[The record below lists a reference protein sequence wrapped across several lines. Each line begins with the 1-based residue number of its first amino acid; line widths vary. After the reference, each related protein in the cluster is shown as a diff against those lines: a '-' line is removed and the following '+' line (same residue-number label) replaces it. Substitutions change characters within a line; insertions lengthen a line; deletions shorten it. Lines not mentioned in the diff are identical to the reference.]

1 MVKKAIIIS
10 GPSGSGKSS
19 LINRLLEDEKDIYF
33 SISSTTRSIRE
44 GEKDGV
50 SYHYVSK
57 DDFKKGI
64 ENGDFLE
71 WALVH
76 KNYYGTSLVPV
87 QKALDSGKFVIFD
100 IDVQGFKLAKERL
113 KDEIVSIFI
122 TTKNK
127 GELKNRLIKRGTDSK
142 EDIERRVINA
152 ATEMG
157 HLNEYDYLIIND
169 DFNESYKAL
178 KSIFNA
184 IRYNTKNLD
193 LSDIIDNWIY
203 EN

>member
-1 MVKKAIIIS
+1 MKKAIIIS

-50 SYHYVSK
+50 SYHFISE

-64 ENGDFLE
+64 ENGEFLE

-87 QKALDSGKFVIFD
+87 QKALSSGKFVIFD

-113 KDEIVSIFI
+113 KDDIVSIFI

-127 GELKNRLIKRGTDSK
+127 GDLKNRLIKRGTDSK

-152 ATEMG
+152 ATEME

-184 IRYNTKNLD
+184 IRYNTKNLE

>member
-1 MVKKAIIIS
+1 MKKAIIIS

-19 LINRLLEDEKDIYF
+19 LINKLLKDEKNIYF
-33 SISSTTRSIRE
+33 SISSTTRSIRS
-44 GEKDGV
+44 GEKEGV
-50 SYHYVSK
+50 NYHYVSK
-57 DDFKKGI
+57 DEFKRGI

-87 QKALDSGKFVIFD
+87 KEALKDGKIIIFD

-113 KDEIVSIFI
+113 NNDIISIFI

-127 GELKNRLIKRGTDSK
+127 SELKNRLIKRGTDSK
-142 EDIERRVINA
+142 ENIEGRVINA
-152 ATEMG
+152 TTEME

-169 DFNESYKAL
+169 DFDESYKAL

-184 IRYNTKNLD
+184 IKHKTENLD
-193 LSDIIDNWIY
+193 LRGIVDDWIY

>member
-1 MVKKAIIIS
+1 MKKAIIIS

-87 QKALDSGKFVIFD
+87 QKALSSGKFVIFD

-193 LSDIIDNWIY
+193 LSDIVDNWIY

>member
-1 MVKKAIIIS
+1 MKKAIIIS

-50 SYHYVSK
+50 SYHYISE

-64 ENGDFLE
+64 ENGEFLE

-87 QKALDSGKFVIFD
+87 QKALSSGKFVIFD

-152 ATEMG
+152 ATEME

-169 DFNESYKAL
+169 NFNESYKAL

-184 IRYNTKNLD
+184 IRYNTKNLE

>member
-193 LSDIIDNWIY
+193 LSDIVDNWIY

>member
-1 MVKKAIIIS
+1 MKKAIIIS

-33 SISSTTRSIRE
+33 SISSTTRNIRE

-50 SYHYVSK
+50 SYHFISE

-87 QKALDSGKFVIFD
+87 QKALSSGKFVIFD

-113 KDEIVSIFI
+113 KDDIVSIFI

-127 GELKNRLIKRGTDSK
+127 GDLKNRLIKRGTDSK

-152 ATEMG
+152 ATEME

-193 LSDIIDNWIY
+193 LSDIVDNWIY

>member
-1 MVKKAIIIS
+1 MKKAIIIS

-50 SYHYVSK
+50 SYHYISE

-87 QKALDSGKFVIFD
+87 QKALSSGKFVIFD

-184 IRYNTKNLD
+184 IRYNTKNLE

-203 EN
+203 KN

>member
-1 MVKKAIIIS
+1 MKKAIIIS

-50 SYHYVSK
+50 SYHYISEEE
-57 DDFKKGI
+57 FKKGI

-113 KDEIVSIFI
+113 KDEVVSIFI

-127 GELKNRLIKRGTDSK
+127 GELKNRLIKRGTNSK

-184 IRYNTKNLD
+184 IRYNTKNLE

>member
-1 MVKKAIIIS
+1 MKKAIIIS

-33 SISSTTRSIRE
+33 SISSTTRNIRE

-50 SYHYVSK
+50 SYHFISE

-64 ENGDFLE
+64 ENGEFLE

-87 QKALDSGKFVIFD
+87 QKALNSGKFVIFD

-169 DFNESYKAL
+169 NFNESYKAL

-184 IRYNTKNLD
+184 IRYNTKNLE

>member
-1 MVKKAIIIS
+1 MKKAIIIS

-50 SYHYVSK
+50 SYHYISE

-64 ENGDFLE
+64 ENDEFLE

-87 QKALDSGKFVIFD
+87 QKALNSGKFVIFD

-152 ATEMG
+152 ATEME

-169 DFNESYKAL
+169 NFNESYKAL

-184 IRYNTKNLD
+184 IR
-193 LSDIIDNWIY
+193 
-203 EN
+203 

>member
-1 MVKKAIIIS
+1 MKKAIIIS

-152 ATEMG
+152 ATEME

-184 IRYNTKNLD
+184 IRYNTKNLE

>member
-1 MVKKAIIIS
+1 MKKAIIIS

-50 SYHYVSK
+50 SYHYISE

-64 ENGDFLE
+64 ENDEFLE

-87 QKALDSGKFVIFD
+87 QKALNSGKFVIFD

-152 ATEMG
+152 ATEME

-169 DFNESYKAL
+169 NFNESYKAL

>member
-1 MVKKAIIIS
+1 MKKAIIIS

-33 SISSTTRSIRE
+33 SISSTTRNIRE

-50 SYHYVSK
+50 SYHFISE
-57 DDFKKGI
+57 DAFKKGI
-64 ENGDFLE
+64 ENGEFLE

-113 KDEIVSIFI
+113 KDDIVSIFI

-127 GELKNRLIKRGTDSK
+127 GDLKNRLIKRGTDSK

-152 ATEMG
+152 ATEME

-184 IRYNTKNLD
+184 IRYNTKNLE

>member
-1 MVKKAIIIS
+1 MKKAIIIS

-19 LINRLLEDEKDIYF
+19 LINKLLEDEKDIYF
-33 SISSTTRSIRE
+33 SISSTTRNIRE

-50 SYHYVSK
+50 SYHFISE

-64 ENGDFLE
+64 ENGEFLE

-113 KDEIVSIFI
+113 KDDIVSIFI

-127 GELKNRLIKRGTDSK
+127 GDLKNRLIKRGTDSK

-152 ATEMG
+152 ATEME

-193 LSDIIDNWIY
+193 LSDIVDNWIY

>member
-1 MVKKAIIIS
+1 MKKAIIIS

-33 SISSTTRSIRE
+33 SISSTTRNIRE

-50 SYHYVSK
+50 SYHFISE

-64 ENGDFLE
+64 ENGEFLE

-87 QKALDSGKFVIFD
+87 QKALNSGKFVIFD

-113 KDEIVSIFI
+113 KDDIVSIFI

-127 GELKNRLIKRGTDSK
+127 GDLKNRLIKRGTDSK

-152 ATEMG
+152 ATEME

-184 IRYNTKNLD
+184 IRYNTKNLE

>member
-1 MVKKAIIIS
+1 MKKAIIIS

-193 LSDIIDNWIY
+193 LSDIVDNWIY

>member
-1 MVKKAIIIS
+1 MKKAIIIS

-50 SYHYVSK
+50 SYHYISE

-64 ENGDFLE
+64 ENGEFLE

-76 KNYYGTSLVPV
+76 KNYYGTSLVLV
-87 QKALDSGKFVIFD
+87 QKALNSGKFVIFD

-169 DFNESYKAL
+169 NFNESYKAL

-184 IRYNTKNLD
+184 IRYNTKNLE

>member
-1 MVKKAIIIS
+1 MKKAIIIS

-19 LINRLLEDEKDIYF
+19 LINRLLQDEKDIYF
-33 SISSTTRSIRE
+33 SISSTTRSIRD

-50 SYHYVSK
+50 SYHYISE
-57 DDFKKGI
+57 DEFKKGI

-87 QKALDSGKFVIFD
+87 QKALNSGKFVIFD

-113 KDEIVSIFI
+113 KDDIVSIFI

>member
-1 MVKKAIIIS
+1 MKKAIIIS

-33 SISSTTRSIRE
+33 SISSTTRNIRE

-50 SYHYVSK
+50 SYHFISE

-64 ENGDFLE
+64 ENGEFLE

-87 QKALDSGKFVIFD
+87 QKALSSGKFVIFD

-113 KDEIVSIFI
+113 KDDIVSIFI

-127 GELKNRLIKRGTDSK
+127 GDLKNRLIKRGTDSK

-152 ATEMG
+152 ATEME

-184 IRYNTKNLD
+184 IRYNTKNLN
-193 LSDIIDNWIY
+193 LSDIVDNWIY

>member
-1 MVKKAIIIS
+1 MKKAIIIS

-33 SISSTTRSIRE
+33 SISSTTRNIRE

-50 SYHYVSK
+50 SYHFISE

-64 ENGDFLE
+64 ENGEFLE

-87 QKALDSGKFVIFD
+87 QKALSSGKFVIFD

-113 KDEIVSIFI
+113 KDDIVSIFI

-184 IRYNTKNLD
+184 IRYNTKNLE

>member
-1 MVKKAIIIS
+1 MKKAIIIS

-33 SISSTTRSIRE
+33 SISSTTRNIRE

-50 SYHYVSK
+50 SYHFISE

-64 ENGDFLE
+64 ENGEFLE

-87 QKALDSGKFVIFD
+87 QKALSSGKFVIFD

-113 KDEIVSIFI
+113 KDDIVSIFI

>member
-1 MVKKAIIIS
+1 MKKAIIIS

-33 SISSTTRSIRE
+33 SISSTTRNIRE

-50 SYHYVSK
+50 SYHFISE

-64 ENGDFLE
+64 ENGEFLE

-87 QKALDSGKFVIFD
+87 QKALSSGKFVIFD

-113 KDEIVSIFI
+113 KDDIVSIFI

-127 GELKNRLIKRGTDSK
+127 GDLKNRLIKRGTDSK

-152 ATEMG
+152 ATEME

-184 IRYNTKNLD
+184 IRYNTKNLE

>member
-1 MVKKAIIIS
+1 MKKAIIIS

-33 SISSTTRSIRE
+33 SISSTTRNIRE

-50 SYHYVSK
+50 SYHFISE

-64 ENGDFLE
+64 ENGEFLE

-87 QKALDSGKFVIFD
+87 QKALSSGKFVIFD

-113 KDEIVSIFI
+113 KDDIVSIFI

-127 GELKNRLIKRGTDSK
+127 GELKNRLIKRRTDSK

-152 ATEMG
+152 ATEME

-184 IRYNTKNLD
+184 IRYNTKNLN
-193 LSDIIDNWIY
+193 LSDIVDNWIY

>member
-1 MVKKAIIIS
+1 MKKAIIIS

-33 SISSTTRSIRE
+33 SISSTTRNIRE

-50 SYHYVSK
+50 SYHFISE

-64 ENGDFLE
+64 ENGEFLE

-87 QKALDSGKFVIFD
+87 QKALSSGKFVIFD

-113 KDEIVSIFI
+113 KDDIVSIFI

-127 GELKNRLIKRGTDSK
+127 GDLKNRLIKRGTDSK

-152 ATEMG
+152 ATEME

-169 DFNESYKAL
+169 DFNESYKTL

-184 IRYNTKNLD
+184 IRYNTKNLE

>member
-1 MVKKAIIIS
+1 MKKAIIIS

>member
-1 MVKKAIIIS
+1 MKKAIIIS

-50 SYHYVSK
+50 SYHYISEEE
-57 DDFKKGI
+57 FKKGI

-113 KDEIVSIFI
+113 KDEVVSIFI

-127 GELKNRLIKRGTDSK
+127 GELKNRLIKRGTNSK

>member
-1 MVKKAIIIS
+1 MKKAVIIS

>member
-1 MVKKAIIIS
+1 MKKAIIIS

-113 KDEIVSIFI
+113 KDEIISIFI

-184 IRYNTKNLD
+184 VRYNTKNLD

>member
-1 MVKKAIIIS
+1 MKKAIIIS

-33 SISSTTRSIRE
+33 SISSTTRNIRE

-50 SYHYVSK
+50 SYHFISE

-64 ENGDFLE
+64 ENGEFLE

-87 QKALDSGKFVIFD
+87 QKALSSGKFVIFD

-113 KDEIVSIFI
+113 KDDIVSIFI

-127 GELKNRLIKRGTDSK
+127 GDLKNRLIKRGTDSK

-152 ATEMG
+152 ATEME

-184 IRYNTKNLD
+184 IRYNTKNLE
-193 LSDIIDNWIY
+193 LSGIIDNWIY

>member
-1 MVKKAIIIS
+1 MKKAIIIS

-87 QKALDSGKFVIFD
+87 QKALSSGKFVIFD

>member
-1 MVKKAIIIS
+1 MKKAIIIS

-19 LINRLLEDEKDIYF
+19 LINKLLEDEKDIYF
-33 SISSTTRSIRE
+33 SISSTTRNIRE

-50 SYHYVSK
+50 SYHFISE

-64 ENGDFLE
+64 ENGEFLE

-87 QKALDSGKFVIFD
+87 QKALSSGKFVIFD

-113 KDEIVSIFI
+113 KDDIVSIFI

-127 GELKNRLIKRGTDSK
+127 GDLKNRLIKRGTDSK

-152 ATEMG
+152 ATEME

-184 IRYNTKNLD
+184 IRYNTKNLE